1 LAARGDDLV
10 AVAHAESGLD
20 VTPRLFDVELPR
32 TLDQLRQAAAAA
44 REGTWRMGMIDS
56 TRNIRSAAFGLGPVV
71 VFPPANFPLAY
82 GAVTGGDFA
91 AAIAGGNPV
100 IAKAHPGNPGVSRLA
115 AEEAVAAVHDTE
127 LPPATVQLL
136 HGISLEDGERLV
148 ADSRVGGTGF
158 TGGQEAGKRLYAA
171 AAATGRVIWV
181 EMGSINPVVLLPGA
195 LAERGSEIA
204 GELTAS
210 VTGSAGQFCTKPGLV
225 FLIDDKATATFARV
239 VAERFNAIGAQV
251 LLGPVGRDRLVAAI
265 AHLEKAGARVLA
277 GSGDGPCSHRPTL
290 LEVPAAFLVAR
301 PQALL
306 IEAFGNAT
314 VLVRCAS
321 VGELLAALACVPGAL
336 AASVYSSREGRD
348 DAIVGPVAASLVARA
363 GRIIENRMPTG
374 LAVTPPMQHGGPWPS
389 AGPPFFSMAGHRTGC
404 LSVCGTKFPRASRGG
419 LSTRHGPAASS
430 GTAATGRARGVSAV
444 VAVAE
449 LPDPLG
455 RPDRLDLHL
464 FADDTGPV
472 LVHRD
477 ARQAAGPGDRDH
489 ARGDQRRHQH
499 EQESRAPAGLR
510 HLLHRG
516 REWQRGG
523 GQSDHLLGVGF
534 LAAFACHD
542 LLLTKREPN
551 LLPCRQGRIG
561 LSGR

>member
-1 LAARGDDLV
+1 LSSSALLRDAEPVLIAGQWRAAAATGTFRAVDPTTGLERPQHWPVSGWSDVEATLDAAVGAAATLASLPGARLADFLERYADRLAARGRDLT

-56 TRNIRSAAFGLGPVV
+56 TRNIRS
-71 VFPPANFPLAY
+71 
-82 GAVTGGDFA
+82 

-277 GSGDGPCSHRPTL
+277 GGGSGDGPCSHRPTL

-389 AGPPFFSMAGHRTGC
+389 AGPPFFSAVGMPWSILRFARRICFDGWSQNRLPEC
-404 LSVCGTKFPRASRGG
+404 LRDEVPEGQPWRFVD
-419 LSTRHGPAASS
+419 
-430 GTAATGRARGVSAV
+430 ATWTRGV
-444 VAVAE
+444 
-449 LPDPLG
+449 
-455 RPDRLDLHL
+455 
-464 FADDTGPV
+464 
-472 LVHRD
+472 
-477 ARQAAGPGDRDH
+477 
-489 ARGDQRRHQH
+489 
-499 EQESRAPAGLR
+499 
-510 HLLHRG
+510 
-516 REWQRGG
+516 
-523 GQSDHLLGVGF
+523 
-534 LAAFACHD
+534 
-542 LLLTKREPN
+542 
-551 LLPCRQGRIG
+551 
-561 LSGR
+561 

>member
-1 LAARGDDLV
+1 LSSSALLRDAEPVLIAGQWRAAAATGTFRAVDPTTGLERPQHWPVSGWSDVEAALDAAVGAAATLASLPGARLADFLERYADRLAARGDDLV

-225 FLIDDKATATFARV
+225 FLIDDNATATFARV

-265 AHLEKAGARVLA
+265 AHLEKAGTRVLA
-277 GSGDGPCSHRPTL
+277 GGGSGDGPCSHRPTL

-389 AGPPFFSMAGHRTGC
+389 AGPPFFSAVGMPWSILRFARRICFDGWSQNRLPEC
-404 LSVCGTKFPRASRGG
+404 LRDEVPEGQPWRFVD
-419 LSTRHGPAASS
+419 
-430 GTAATGRARGVSAV
+430 ATWTRGV
-444 VAVAE
+444 
-449 LPDPLG
+449 
-455 RPDRLDLHL
+455 
-464 FADDTGPV
+464 
-472 LVHRD
+472 
-477 ARQAAGPGDRDH
+477 
-489 ARGDQRRHQH
+489 
-499 EQESRAPAGLR
+499 
-510 HLLHRG
+510 
-516 REWQRGG
+516 
-523 GQSDHLLGVGF
+523 
-534 LAAFACHD
+534 
-542 LLLTKREPN
+542 
-551 LLPCRQGRIG
+551 
-561 LSGR
+561 